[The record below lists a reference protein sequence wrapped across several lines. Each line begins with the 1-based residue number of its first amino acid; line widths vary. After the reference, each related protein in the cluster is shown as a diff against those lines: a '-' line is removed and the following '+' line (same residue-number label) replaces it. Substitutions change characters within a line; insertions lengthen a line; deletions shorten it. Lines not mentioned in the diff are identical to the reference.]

1 MTGKLQ
7 ETLEETQRRLALGG
21 VTTVP
26 MMQTLDTA
34 PRRRRGTAATV
45 VLVFAALAGVFV
57 LSIVGLF
64 ILGVVVGAE

>member
-1 MTGKLQ
+1 MNGKLQ

-45 VLVFAALAGVFV
+45 ALVVAALAGVFV
-57 LSIVGLF
+57 LSVVGLF

>member
-1 MTGKLQ
+1 MTGNPQ

-34 PRRRRGTAATV
+34 PRRRRSTAATV

-57 LSIVGLF
+57 LALVGLF
-64 ILGVVVGAE
+64 IVGVVVGAE

>member
-21 VTTVP
+21 VTTAP

-34 PRRRRGTAATV
+34 PRKRRGTVATV
-45 VLVFAALAGVFV
+45 VLVFAALAVAFV
-57 LSIVGLF
+57 LALVGLF
-64 ILGVVVGAE
+64 ILGVLVGAE

>member
-34 PRRRRGTAATV
+34 PRKRRGTVATV
-45 VLVFAALAGVFV
+45 VLVLAALAAAFV
-57 LSIVGLF
+57 LALVGLF
-64 ILGVVVGAE
+64 ILGVLVGAE

>member
-34 PRRRRGTAATV
+34 PRRRRGTLATV
-45 VLVFAALAGVFV
+45 VLVLAALAGAFLLGIAGLLV
-57 LSIVGLF
+57 LGF
-64 ILGVVVGAE
+64 ALGAG